1 MLAAVIHRLGDL
13 PRLDTFAE
21 PVAGADEVLVRV
33 AAAAIKPHDLALARG
48 HHHCSPLV
56 LPAICG
62 TDGVGYLD
70 TGERVYFSGVRAP
83 YGALAA
89 LAPARCVA
97 MIPDDVDNVTAA
109 AIVDRALMAWLPLRW
124 RARIAPGETVLVV
137 GASGPLG
144 QMTVRA
150 ARLLGAARVVVAGR
164 GTAELEALGADA
176 VIDLRLPPTHLHE
189 AFASHAVGGIDVVV
203 DFIWGPISEVLI
215 AALSVTSDPGE
226 RGVRIVSTGELME
239 GPIELAG
246 AHLRDA
252 PIQLMGDGP
261 GNRPSLRELETMI
274 EEILGHVATGALR
287 ADAEVMPLTDIADAW
302 ARAQASDRERAVVVR
317 VG

>member
-1 MLAAVIHRLGDL
+1 MLAAVLDRLGDV

-33 AAAAIKPHDLALARG
+33 AMATIKPLDVAIARG
-48 HHHCSPLV
+48 HHHRSPLT

-70 TGERVYFSGVRAP
+70 TGERVYFTGVRAP
-83 YGALAA
+83 YGAMAA
-89 LAPARCVA
+89 LAPAQCVA
-97 MIPDDVDNVTAA
+97 MIPDEVDNVTAA
-109 AIVDRALMAWLPLRW
+109 VVVDRALTAWLPMRW
-124 RARIAPGETVLVV
+124 RARIQPGETVLVV
-137 GASGPLG
+137 GASGLLG

-150 ARLLGAARVVVAGR
+150 ARLLGAGRVIVAGR
-164 GTAELEALGADA
+164 KTAELEALGADG
-176 VIDLRLPPTHLHE
+176 VIDLRLPPTQLHA

-215 AALSVTSDPGE
+215 AALSMTSAPGE
-226 RGVRIVSTGELME
+226 RGVRIVSTGEVTE

-252 PIQLMGDGP
+252 PVQLMGNGP
-261 GNRPSLRELETMI
+261 GNRPSARELEAMI
-274 EEILGHVATGALR
+274 EEILGHAASGALR
-287 ADAEVMPLTDIADAW
+287 AEAEVMLLADIAEAW
-302 ARAQASDRERAVVVR
+302 ERARTREGGRAVVVR